1 MTCQSTRECS
11 QNTRECLY
19 YILIGDRKSEKNSR
33 NSKISVSPE
42 TLRYFAKSA
51 TELIFHSQ
59 LLLFVTSFLHTCKGS
74 VNFNLKNSSLPNE
87 KNLHETVGYWR
98 DHLEINLS
106 IYITDA
112 QVYLFLHFILLFTI
126 IRSKIQPQHAW
137 PSHVIHMPSLIICEC
152 NPATNQYQPRL
163 DQILRT

>member
-11 QNTRECLY
+11 ENTRECLY
-19 YILIGDRKSEKNSR
+19 HILIGHRKSEKIR
-33 NSKISVSPE
+33 E
-42 TLRYFAKSA
+42 TLRYQYHQK
-51 TELIFHSQ
+51 LFHSQ
-59 LLLFVTSFLHTCKGS
+59 LPLFVTSFLHKCKGS

-87 KNLHETVGYWR
+87 KNFHETAGYWR
-98 DHLEINLS
+98 DHLETNFS

-152 NPATNQYQPRL
+152 NPATNQYQPRF